1 MIRRPPRSTRT
12 DTLFPYATLFRSI
25 LAAFALFA
33 TIPARSTAAFAA
45 TATAIATAA
54 FTARTTIAARFT
66 RFAGRTRIFQFLTG
80 FLVDNAHR
88 QADLAPIVNFE
99 DLDLHF
105 LPFGKDIA
113 DFLNPLI
120 PDFREDRKSTRLN
133 SSHYCA
139 TR

>member
-1 MIRRPPRSTRT
+1 MRIS
-12 DTLFPYATLFRSI
+12 DWSSNVCSSDL
-25 LAAFALFA
+25 
-33 TIPARSTAAFAA
+33 
-45 TATAIATAA
+45 TAIATAA

-105 LPFGKDIA
+105 MPFGTDIA
-113 DFLNPLI
+113 DFLNALI
-120 PDFREDRKSTRLN
+120 PRSEEHTSELQSLMRRSYAIFSFTQK
-133 SSHYCA
+133 
-139 TR
+139 

>member
-1 MIRRPPRSTRT
+1 MRIS
-12 DTLFPYATLFRSI
+12 DWSSNVCSSDL
-25 LAAFALFA
+25 
-33 TIPARSTAAFAA
+33 
-45 TATAIATAA
+45 TAIATAA

-99 DLDLHF
+99 DLDLPF

-113 DFLNPLI
+113 DFLNALI
-120 PDFREDRKSTRLN
+120 RDFQDVEKAGLAAHEVNESADKTGKTVVSGKSV
-133 SSHYCA
+133 
-139 TR
+139 

>member
-1 MIRRPPRSTRT
+1 MIRRQPRSTRT
-12 DTLFPYATLFRSI
+12 DTLFPYTTLFRS
-25 LAAFALFA
+25 
-33 TIPARSTAAFAA
+33 
-45 TATAIATAA
+45 A

-113 DFLNPLI
+113 DFLNALI
-120 PDFREDRKSTRLN
+120 PDFRDVDKAVLAAHEIQIGRASWRARVCQ
-133 SSHYCA
+133 YV
-139 TR
+139 

>member
-1 MIRRPPRSTRT
+1 MFLILRCRRPPRSPLT
-12 DTLFPYATLFRSI
+12 DTLFPHTPLFRSVRQAWVAAL
-25 LAAFALFA
+25 LAAFALLA

-105 LPFGKDIA
+105 L
-113 DFLNPLI
+113 
-120 PDFREDRKSTRLN
+120 DRKSTRLN
-133 SSHYCA
+133 SSH
-139 TR
+139 